1 MFQGEGL
8 VVRTNR
14 LGSGA
19 YNFKSLKWNQG
30 YYKYQL
36 FKEIINTNVNSNVNG
51 TANDNTQ
58 KNNYTTTV
66 SYDIYD

>member
-8 VVRTNR
+8 VVRTNN
-14 LGSGA
+14 

-30 YYKYQL
+30 FYKYQL
-36 FKEIINTNVNSNVNG
+36 FKEIINTNVNSNVNV
-51 TANDNTQ
+51 TADVNDQ
-58 KNNYTTTV
+58 KNYTTTV

>member
-8 VVRTNR
+8 VVRTNNH
-14 LGSGA
+14 
-19 YNFKSLKWNQG
+19 NFKSLKWNQG

-51 TANDNTQ
+51 TANVNDQ
-58 KNNYTTTV
+58 KNYTTTV